1 MAEVEAVAEEV
12 GNAVAME
19 VAVAAV
25 VAAREREGVE
35 DPEAFEVPL
44 ITLPSSSPL
53 SQRWDFRKR
62 WLTSD

>member
-1 MAEVEAVAEEV
+1 MAEVGAAAGVAEEEAEIGV
-12 GNAVAME
+12 V
-19 VAVAAV
+19 VAVV
-25 VAAREREGVE
+25 DREGEGVE